1 MQRILGR
8 RTLFIAVGVFVAAQ
22 HMGFS
27 KADDKLGSIEGK
39 VENGLLRS
47 NPAVVYVADA
57 PGDFPPPKEPAVM
70 DQEKLTF
77 IPKVLPILVGSTV
90 NCPNNDKV
98 QHNIFSPPKSA
109 KQFNLGLYPPG
120 ASKDLVFEKPGVVPL
135 LCNVHAEMS
144 GFIVVLPNPYFAAT
158 DKEGTFKIEDVPAG
172 KYKLT
177 FWHEK
182 LRPKTVDVT
191 VTAGKTSKASF
202 SGLSRGKYSVELVK

>member
-1 MQRILGR
+1 MHGILGK
-8 RTLFIAVGVFVAAQ
+8 RTLFIALGVFVASQ
-22 HMGFS
+22 HVGLS

-39 VENGLLRS
+39 VSNALVRS
-47 NPAVVYVADA
+47 NPAVVYVTDA
-57 PGDFPPPKEPAVM
+57 QGSFPPPKEPAVM

-120 ASKDLVFEKPGVVPL
+120 ASKNLVFTKTGVVPL

-144 GFIVVLPNPYFAAT
+144 GFIVVLPNPYFTTT
-158 DKEGTFKIEDVPAG
+158 DKEGAFKIEDVPAG

-191 VTAGKTSKASF
+191 VTAGKASQASF
-202 SGLSRGKYSVELVK
+202 SSLSRGKYSVKLVK